1 MTHDQLFVFRNL
13 LHGLMDQIRTKD
25 KATAEAIREVYQ
37 ACPDLNDRATL
48 EAERNML
55 ILLGQ
60 RERSLIQQI
69 RQALNRIDEGSYGIC
84 QECGDPIP
92 FKRLEFH
99 PTSTLC
105 VHCQQDLEK
114 EAELNAMSC
123 A

>member
-13 LHGLMDQIRTKD
+13 LHGLMDQIRNKD
-25 KATAEAIREVYQ
+25 KATAEAISEVYQ

-48 EAERNML
+48 EAERTML

-60 RERSLIQQI
+60 RERSLLQQI
-69 RQALNRIDEGSYGIC
+69 REALSRIDEGSYGIC
-84 QECGDPIP
+84 QECGDSIP
-92 FKRLEFH
+92 RKRLEFQ

-105 VHCQQDLEK
+105 VHCQQDQEQ
-114 EAELNAMSC
+114 EAAMNGFSW